1 MPLLDVTELFSDPD
15 FATTFHV
22 VRTTEDVQKNGRN
35 KPTTAPVPV
44 PVVGVVQPAGPTTLA
59 RLAEGSNLTGAVE
72 IWTTFPLSIGKG
84 NAYQGADV
92 VIWQGAR
99 YTVIDSEPWLEYG
112 GHYRV
117 VARLADLNP

>member
-1 MPLLDVTELFSDPD
+1 MPLLDVSELFSDPD
-15 FATTFHV
+15 FATTFYV
-22 VRTTEDVQKNGRN
+22 ERTTEDVQPNGRN
-35 KPTTAPVPV
+35 RPVTAITTD

-72 IWTTFPLSIGKG
+72 IWTKFPLSNGKG
-84 NAYQGADV
+84 NDYQGADV

>member
-15 FATTFHV
+15 FATTFFV
-22 VRTTEDVQKNGRN
+22 ERTTEDVNTKGRN
-35 KPTTAPVPV
+35 KPTTAIVPT
-44 PVVGVVQPAGPTTLA
+44 PVVGVVQPAGATTLA

-72 IWTTFPLSIGKG
+72 IWTTFPLSNGKG
-84 NAYQGADV
+84 NNYQGADV